1 MKAHRNHIALPKR
14 QSRQAMSLIE
24 VVIAIG
30 IVSFAIIPLLGLMG
44 MGLTSSTAAN
54 EDLAQASII
63 SYMQSDLRSRPST
76 TNAWTPNSNAAFSIL
91 TNASAART
99 NYFDAQGSWV
109 TNGTPTGTNLTRT
122 LYVATFTNA
131 TNATNFIDYSILIRW
146 PYPSYGKTNTVPA
159 RLFRYE

>member
-14 QSRQAMSLIE
+14 QSRQAMSLIG